1 MTTPEGPYRVQFEPT
16 RSILSGPDFL
26 VFTDYAIHIEATVRR
41 LNAQHAEIERL
52 QARLFDYDRQ
62 WSQIAAVAGGDAR
75 HCKSHPK
82 TIAGFVCE
90 EIERLREENARLREA
105 TRWRS
110 VAEELPPD
118 DMDEVIFYDG
128 RNIDIADKL
137 DGQWFHEFGRVDM
150 PRITHWQP
158 LPEPPPIPER

>member
-1 MTTPEGPYRVQFEPT
+1 MTTPDGPYRYMTQGGFEEEYRWYEIFHT
-16 RSILSGPDFL
+16 GNAETVLFDSESAD
-26 VFTDYAIHIEATVRR
+26 DADKAIQL

-52 QARLFDYDRQ
+52 QARLFDCDRQ

-110 VAEELPPD
+110 VDEELPD
-118 DMDEVIFYDG
+118 A
-128 RNIDIADKL
+128 N
-137 DGQWFHEFGRVDM
+137 
-150 PRITHWQP
+150 
-158 LPEPPPIPER
+158 